1 MSNFRR
7 IAPALGTG
15 VLVTGAAAY
24 IWAVDPNKGGFY
36 PVCPT
41 QAILGI
47 DCPACGGL
55 RGSHALLRGDLSGAA
70 DNNIL
75 LFLLVPVLFFVWWRW
90 LVSSW
95 KATPAMGS
103 TEAQV
108 SAESTSKILI
118 IALIVVLVFGV
129 VRNFLPYLGSGIG

>member
-1 MSNFRR
+1 MSTLRR

-15 VLVTGAAAY
+15 VLVAVAAAY
-24 IWAVDPNKGGFY
+24 IWAVDPNEGGLY

-55 RGSHALLRGDLSGAA
+55 RGSHALLRGDLAGAA

-75 LFLLVPVLFFVWWRW
+75 LFFLVPVLAFVWWRW
-90 LVSSW
+90 LVASW
-95 KATPAMGS
+95 RATPEVGS
-103 TEAQV
+103 SISYV
-108 SAESTSKILI
+108 STAATSKILI